1 MSANTDKPRKY
12 WGVIPALP
20 AELITMIAKEAEEQ
34 GRQGVFAAQ
43 VHGAPWPVLAVA
55 AAATQSLEVASG
67 IAIACT
73 RSPLETAMT
82 TMDMDRISGG
92 RFILGL
98 GASAI
103 PWTEGFHG
111 VPRRKPLTDLRET
124 VRAIRYIVANAHKG
138 LEPFESEYYK
148 ADFAEFQPTDA
159 PFREEIPIWTAALG
173 KPAVRLAGE
182 ISDGLIGHPM
192 WTIGWAEDL
201 VASELIKGLAKSG
214 RSRDDVHVNLWVWA
228 APHENPQQGID
239 DARLTVAFY
248 AGVSQYEGY
257 FEGRGFGDEAR
268 AIQEPIR
275 KGDLAAA
282 AKLVPD
288 EMVRAFV
295 ACGNETEI
303 NDYLDRAW
311 EVADSICIVPPPWGL
326 GMDEAIG
333 YHGRIGSLLGSGS

>member
-1 MSANTDKPRKY
+1 MSSTTNKPRKY
-12 WGVIPALP
+12 WGVVPALP
-20 AELITMIAKEAEEQ
+20 AELISVIAKEAEEQ

-43 VHGAPWPVLAVA
+43 VHGAPFPVLAVA
-55 AAATQSLEVASG
+55 AAATETLEVASG

-98 GASAI
+98 GASAV

-124 VRAIRYIVANAHKG
+124 VRAVRYIVANAHKG
-138 LEPFESEYYK
+138 LEPFEGEYYK
-148 ADFAEFQPTDA
+148 ADFAEFQPTEA
-159 PFREEIPIWTAALG
+159 PVREDIPIWTAALG

-192 WTIGWAEDL
+192 WTTSWAKER
-201 VASELIKGLAKSG
+201 VAGELAEGLAKSG
-214 RSRDDVHVNLWVWA
+214 RSREDVHVNLWVWA
-228 APHENPQQGID
+228 APHEDPQQGIN

-248 AGVSQYEGY
+248 SGISQYESY
-257 FEGRGFGDEAR
+257 FAGRGFGDEAR
-268 AIQEPIR
+268 AVQEPIR
-275 KGDLAAA
+275 KGDLVAAA
-282 AKLVPD
+282 RLVPD

-295 ACGNETEI
+295 ACGTESEI

-311 EVADSICIVPPPWGL
+311 KVADSICIVPPPWGL
-326 GMDEAIG
+326 AMDRTIE
-333 YHGRIGSLLGSGS
+333 YHGRIGSLVAA